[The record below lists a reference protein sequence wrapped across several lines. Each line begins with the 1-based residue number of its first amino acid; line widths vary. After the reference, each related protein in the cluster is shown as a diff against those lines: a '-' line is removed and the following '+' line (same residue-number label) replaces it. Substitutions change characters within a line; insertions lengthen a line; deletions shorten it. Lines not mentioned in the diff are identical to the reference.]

1 MRHHNGGRQPN
12 YDPNSFSERPNQSDE
27 LLYAP
32 LEVHG
37 RADIH
42 AWTRHRADTD
52 FVQASDLHRPMDE
65 AARGRLIGNLADGL
79 GAVTR
84 RDIVEHS
91 IGHFRHAYPDFG
103 ARLHMAVAKHQ
114 LDRKDSSP

>member
-65 AARGRLIGNLADGL
+65 AATLAGEVEIGLIGGL
-79 GAVTR
+79 RAEQHLGQQRQVRGIHGNRGPWRWNRA
-84 RDIVEHS
+84 
-91 IGHFRHAYPDFG
+91 
-103 ARLHMAVAKHQ
+103 
-114 LDRKDSSP
+114 